1 MLEVIIAE
9 LPNGWQI
16 VVDGEAVLKHAH
28 AYDAY
33 HHVIY
38 AMTATMDVAGSRA
51 GMLVVT
57 WEIHTRLGALEVEEV
72 RRATSGELL
81 DAGEVN

>member
-1 MLEVIIAE
+1 MLEVVIAE
-9 LPNGWQI
+9 LQCGWQI
-16 VVDGEAVLKHAH
+16 VVDGESVLKHTN

-38 AMTATMDVAGSRA
+38 AMSATMDVAGARA
-51 GMLVVT
+51 GMLIVT